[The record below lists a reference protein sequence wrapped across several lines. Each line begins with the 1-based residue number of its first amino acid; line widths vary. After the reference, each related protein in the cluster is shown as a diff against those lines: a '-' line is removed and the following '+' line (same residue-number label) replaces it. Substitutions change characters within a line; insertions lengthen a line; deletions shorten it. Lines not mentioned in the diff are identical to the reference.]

1 MTQQGFFQHNMK
13 ENVKKKKKKKEVALQ
28 SCLIDYINCI
38 TQQP

>member
-13 ENVKKKKKKKEVALQ
+13 ENVKKKKKEVALQ